1 MSASIAASHAA
12 SSATALRSQSAPLEP
27 RTITHCTASLYE
39 NLREL
44 KRKEDQELLRR
55 PLKEY
60 GLFNPHNTKQSINID
75 ELKKLARHWKLHHQI
90 SGFWKLHTTEQQ
102 LAQVL
107 LKHMVNA
114 HLFQEPVH
122 KAVVEEALHMRR
134 PVRPAANR
142 RRTLRLEQTSSSSG
156 SSSSGSS
163 SAGAARLFRPYNGDL
178 FSTHE
183 SGDGLML
190 MSRFAKPE
198 VAAAVV
204 AAAPVAVAVL
214 PAASKTRSLQGA
226 RSTATM
232 LIDDSSE
239 RGRRVLS
246 NSSIK
251 SERPGRVLS
260 NSSSNAVSNKQSS
273 TAAATS
279 PTRVAG
285 GSIKSSSS
293 KGALATASRIAS
305 RAELSRYRSAGELST
320 LSISTTSS
328 ESCFDEAQEEA
339 ENEAIAAARG

>member
-102 LAQVL
+102 LANVL

-122 KAVVEEALHMRR
+122 KAVVEEPVHMRR
-134 PVRPAANR
+134 PVKPAASR
-142 RRTLRLEQTSSSSG
+142 RRSLRLETGSSSG
-156 SSSSGSS
+156 SSTNTG
-163 SAGAARLFRPYNGDL
+163 GARLFRPYNGDL

-183 SGDGLML
+183 DGLML

-198 VAAAVV
+198 VAAVVV
-204 AAAPVAVAVL
+204 AAAPVAAVL
-214 PAASKTRSLQGA
+214 PAATKGRTA
-226 RSTATM
+226 ATM
-232 LIDDSSE
+232 LNDDSSE

-246 NSSIK
+246 NSSMK
-251 SERPGRVLS
+251 DERPGRVLS
-260 NSSSNAVSNKQSS
+260 NSSKYTGMVV
-273 TAAATS
+273 ATS
-279 PTRVAG
+279 PRAAG
-285 GSIKSSSS
+285 SSFKNTCSKGALAAASPRAAGSSIKSSSS
-293 KGALATASRIAS
+293 KGTLAAAAQAAS
-305 RAELSRYRSAGELST
+305 RAELSRYRSAGDLST
-320 LSISTTSS
+320 LSISSS
-328 ESCFDEAQEEA
+328 ESCFDEAQEQA
-339 ENEAIAAARG
+339 EIESIAAAKG